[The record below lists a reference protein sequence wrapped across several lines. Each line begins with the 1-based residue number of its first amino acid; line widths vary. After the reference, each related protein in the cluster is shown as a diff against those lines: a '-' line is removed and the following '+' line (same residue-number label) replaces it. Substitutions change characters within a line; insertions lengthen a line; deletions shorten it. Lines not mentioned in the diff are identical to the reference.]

1 MFVLGAHSA
10 RWPRGMAQN
19 RRDIDAPQ
27 AETGVRAEFFALPVL
42 AAVFLKI
49 SNHNE
54 QSAIRTK
61 ITATRTTATNF
72 WENQCLFCFGSRSK

>member
-1 MFVLGAHSA
+1 MFVLGAHST
-10 RWPRGMAQN
+10 RWGVWLKTGATSMH
-19 RRDIDAPQ
+19 PQ
-27 AETGVRAEFFALPVL
+27 AETGAPAEFFALPAL

-61 ITATRTTATNF
+61 ITATRTTATDF